1 MKKNYLIN
9 LDMENNAT
17 IDDYYEELMHYKKL
31 GVLARAKYKGEYVY
45 TNEYSIKNKLYELEL
60 KNNLIFQENYKII
73 KKYIYKNKSYDSYLI
88 PKLVIEN
95 KNLNYLLYI
104 IKLINYVKDK
114 RSLEIEE
121 YIDKLK
127 KSVVYSNDE
136 EALEFSIYFF
146 LNYINYFELIKIN
159 SSKKKILNKKDK

>member
-17 IDDYYEELMHYKKL
+17 IDDYYNELMHYKKL
-31 GVLARAKYKGEYVY
+31 GVLARAKYKGKYVY
-45 TNEYSIKNKLYELEL
+45 TNEYSIKDKLYEIEL
-60 KNNLIFQENYKII
+60 KHNVIFQENYKII
-73 KKYIYKNKSYDSYLI
+73 KKYIYENKSYDSYLI
-88 PKLVIEN
+88 TKLVIEN

-104 IKLINYVKDK
+104 VKLINYVKEK
-114 RSLEIEE
+114 GSLEIEE
-121 YIDKLK
+121 YIDNLR
-127 KSVVYSNDE
+127 KSVVYSDDE

-159 SSKKKILNKKDK
+159 SSKKKILDKKDK